1 MDWKSTKKIG
11 LRFIKKRKT
20 WKGYFFLKMGFG
32 KHYHI
37 NFRQPGY
44 WQHIHRDTN
53 SHCYPCKYHISA
65 YFNVILAL
73 YQLSLLPAVWFLRQ
87 IFMSI
92 PSKFWGMCKKWFTH
106 FEYKIQYHS
115 FWWDTLQKDSQ
126 VRMLRWGFSCI
137 LKWRSNILGIRLK
150 LIICKMSRQE

>member
-1 MDWKSTKKIG
+1 MDWKSTKKNW
-11 LRFIKKRKT
+11 LRFKKKENLKRV
-20 WKGYFFLKMGFG
+20 FLKMGFG

-65 YFNVILAL
+65 YFNVISAL

-92 PSKFWGMCKKWFTH
+92 SSKFWRMCEKWFTH
-106 FEYKIQYHS
+106 FEYILMRHPAKGLTSQNVAMRLFMHTKI
-115 FWWDTLQKDSQ
+115 K
-126 VRMLRWGFSCI
+126 
-137 LKWRSNILGIRLK
+137 K
-150 LIICKMSRQE
+150 